1 VNDSGET
8 CGKLA
13 YVWDHLWAQQ
23 PSPPYPLVAITAL
36 VALVVVA
43 YRPLWRLAR
52 NAITIAHE
60 GGHALAAVACGRRLQ
75 SIRLHNDTSGL
86 TVTKGRPRGPG
97 MVITLMVGYVAPSLL
112 GLAGAFALAEHRIR
126 LMLWIVIALLVL
138 MLLMIRNGYGI
149 LAVLITG
156 GAVFAVSWYTSAQV
170 QAAFAYTSVWFLLI
184 GGVRPIFEL
193 AGQRRRGKA
202 RDSDVDQL
210 GALTHVPG
218 GLWLSLFALVC
229 LAALLLGAFLL
240 NLLNGAQLG
249 R

>member
-1 VNDSGET
+1 MWS
-8 CGKLA
+8 
-13 YVWDHLWAQQ
+13 HLWARQ
-23 PSPPYPLVAITAL
+23 PSPPYALVVITAV

-60 GGHALAAVACGRRLQ
+60 GGHALAAVLCGRRLQ

-97 MVITLMVGYVAPSLL
+97 MVITLMIGYVAPSLL
-112 GLAGAFALAEHRIR
+112 GIAGAFALAEHRIT
-126 LMLWIVIALLVL
+126 LLLWVAIVLLVA

-156 GAVFAVSWYTSAQV
+156 GIVFAISWYTSAQV
-170 QAAFAYTSVWFLLI
+170 QAAFAYAGVWFLLL
-184 GGVRPIFEL
+184 GGVRPVFEL
-193 AGQRRRGKA
+193 AGQRRRGRA

-210 GALTHVPG
+210 GVLTHVPG
-218 GLWLSLFALVC
+218 GLWLGLFALVT
-229 LAALLLGAFLL
+229 LAALVLGSSMLDLLGDHLHAL
-240 NLLNGAQLG
+240 N
-249 R
+249 